1 MSVATA
7 VSRVTGF
14 VRTWAMAVALGV
26 QMTSS
31 GAVPIA
37 SSYNIANNIPNM
49 VYELVAGGVLSSM
62 LVPLFME
69 QLERKGESAA
79 WRFAS
84 QVLSVA
90 TLALGLVAVA
100 GTFLPG
106 PFVRTQTFTLAPE
119 QAELSVMFF
128 RFFAIQ
134 IVFYG
139 VAAILTGVLNS
150 YRRFLA
156 PAAAPVFNNLVVI
169 VTLLGF
175 YLPFRESNP
184 RLAITGLAVGTTLGV
199 LAQMA
204 VQLPSLVRLGVRFT
218 PGIDWTDPAL
228 RKMGRKMLPVV
239 AYVAVNLV
247 GVSFRNAFAL
257 RAFADGSA
265 ALQYAWMWYQL
276 PYGIFAVAL
285 ATAIFP
291 ELSEAAARTDWEAY
305 KRHFSSGLRATGLLV
320 IPIAAMLVALAEPVI
335 TLYRAG
341 SFPAEAVALVAGVL
355 RVWGLGLF
363 SFAGFMF
370 LLRAFYSLQDSRTP
384 MITNLLAHGVQIAL
398 YWALTSVVA
407 WGDWRLLGIPAADAV
422 AYSLHFALLAII
434 LRRRVGPLD
443 GRRTLSTLG
452 RVLLASIAGAACAWG
467 MLQATGGLAD
477 LRFGFLAQLLAGGL
491 AGLGVTYGLA
501 ALMRVRE
508 LSTVSGMLR
517 RKLAP
522 ARTAGVPDESP
533 ESADA

>member
-31 GAVPIA
+31 GAIPIA

-62 LVPLFME
+62 LVPLLME
-69 QLERKGESAA
+69 QMERRGESAA

-84 QVLSVA
+84 QVLSIA
-90 TLALGLVAVA
+90 TLALGLVALA

-106 PFVRTQTFTLAPE
+106 PFVRTQTFTLPPE
-119 QAELSVMFF
+119 QTGLSIMFF
-128 RFFAIQ
+128 RFFAVQ

-139 VAAILTGVLNS
+139 IAAIFTGVLNS

-169 VTLLGF
+169 ITLLGF

-184 RLAITGLAVGTTLGV
+184 RLAITGLAIGTTLGV
-199 LAQMA
+199 FAQMA
-204 VQLPSLVRLGVRFT
+204 VQLPSLLRLGVRFT
-218 PGIDWTDPAL
+218 PGIDWSDPAL

-239 AYVAVNLV
+239 VYVGVNLV

-257 RAFADGSA
+257 KAFADGSA

-291 ELSEAAARTDWEAY
+291 ELSEAAAKTDWGAY
-305 KRHFSSGLRATGLLV
+305 RRHFSSGLRATGLLL
-320 IPIAAMLVALAEPVI
+320 IPMAAMLVALSEPVI
-335 TLYRAG
+335 SLYRAG
-341 SFPAEAVALVAGVL
+341 SFPSDAVPLVAGVL
-355 RVWGLGLF
+355 RIWGLGLF
-363 SFAGFMF
+363 SFAAFMF

-384 MITNLLAHGVQIAL
+384 MITNFLAHGIQIAL
-398 YWALTSVVA
+398 YWALTSTVA
-407 WGDWRLLGIPAADAV
+407 WGDWRLLGIPAADAIV
-422 AYSLHFALLAII
+422 YSLHAVLLAII
-434 LRRRVGPLD
+434 LRRRVGALD
-443 GRRTLSTLG
+443 GRRTIWTLA
-452 RVLLASIAGAACAWG
+452 RVLVASVAGGACAWG
-467 MLQATGGLAD
+467 VLAATGGLAA
-477 LRFGFLAQLLAGGL
+477 LRLGFLLQLIAAG
-491 AGLGVTYGLA
+491 AVGLGVTYGLA
-501 ALMRVRE
+501 AVMRVRE
-508 LSTVSGMLR
+508 LSTALDMLR
-517 RKLAP
+517 RRLVP
-522 ARTAGVPDESP
+522 ARVAGVPDESP
-533 ESADA
+533 ESADV